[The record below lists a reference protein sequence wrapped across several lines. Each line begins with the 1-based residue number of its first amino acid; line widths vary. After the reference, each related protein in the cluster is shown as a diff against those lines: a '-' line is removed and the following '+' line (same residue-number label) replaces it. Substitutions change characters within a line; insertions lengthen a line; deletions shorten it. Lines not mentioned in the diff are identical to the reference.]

1 MSWKTLVTLCITKSK
16 ICFTLQVSIHE
27 TYSWDKYFLP
37 ILNYYHWY
45 YELPL
50 NKIKTEIKKAS
61 LKNLRPNQV
70 EKHGK
75 YKSIP
80 RDGSRTAAASKMEL
94 FVIIV
99 NGFQPLSIIT
109 KCSILDVTSDLDPPL
124 IPIAFITSA
133 FILFKYQTKRH
144 KKFNLEGRFGRTKL
158 ELPHRAKMK
167 SSWNRRYNHIY
178 LKNPQ
183 WKALFFLLCLSH
195 KTLSFSYVIYDC

>member
-16 ICFTLQVSIHE
+16 ICFTLEVSIHE

-37 ILNYYHWY
+37 ILNYCHWY

-99 NGFQPLSIIT
+99 NGFQPLTIIT
-109 KCSILDVTSDLDPPL
+109 KCSILDIAAVLDPPL
-124 IPIAFITSA
+124 FIIIIEVLEVYLDTKIKIISHAIP
-133 FILFKYQTKRH
+133 
-144 KKFNLEGRFGRTKL
+144 
-158 ELPHRAKMK
+158 
-167 SSWNRRYNHIY
+167 
-178 LKNPQ
+178 
-183 WKALFFLLCLSH
+183 
-195 KTLSFSYVIYDC
+195 KTLQTFYFGKFGHD